1 MNIKK
6 GDNVV
11 VMAGQYRRKA
21 GKVLKVFPARLNSRS
36 GGPSAGRLVV
46 EGVNLRKRRER
57 SRRAG
62 KPGQVIE
69 APAPIAAAKVMVKCA
84 QCRRGRRIGYR
95 FESGRKLRVC
105 RKCGQEFK

>member
-1 MNIKK
+1 MKIRK

-11 VMAGQYRRKA
+11 VMAGQYRRKG
-21 GKVLKVFPARLNSRS
+21 GKVLKVFPASE
-36 GGPSAGRLVV
+36 RLVV

-69 APAPIAAAKVMVKCA
+69 APAPIAAAKVMLKCA
-84 QCRRGRRIGYR
+84 QCGRGRRIGYR
-95 FESGRKLRVC
+95 LEGAEKLRVC
-105 RKCGQEFK
+105 RTCGNEFKS